1 VRAWFEVGLACA
13 DQEVPLA
20 VRAKGLFGLTLM
32 LSLLAENSHAEAIGQ
47 QAIACCR
54 EAGQVDRLALLG
66 VVLAQTTLARGDVKC
81 ARRERLAPTAHSGAL
96 PGGRSSL

>member
-1 VRAWFEVGLACA
+1 MRAWFEVGLACA

-47 QAIACCR
+47 QA
-54 EAGQVDRLALLG
+54 
-66 VVLAQTTLARGDVKC
+66 VKC